1 MLHLVYIVLLLSAS
15 FNTVTPVVVSWPLW
29 LTAAG
34 ISAGSDVGMN
44 GGATAAGG
52 VLSTL
57 KSVVAPMFTDGPLGF
72 TATGISAGSDVGMNG
87 GATAA
92 GGVLSTLKSVVA
104 PMFTAGPLGFTATGK
119 SAGSNVASLISMFA
133 GMNGGATAAGG
144 VVSTLKSVDWSTV
157 AWVAGGAVAPVV
169 AAWPPWL
176 TAAGISAGSDA
187 ARMMSMVAGMNGGAT
202 AAGSVVTTLRCVD
215 WSRVAWVAGGAV
227 IVVVAAPHVIGALGF
242 TAAGISAGSPAA
254 SMMSLFAGMN
264 GGATAAGGVVAIL
277 QSAGVVGLTSS
288 ATAVVA
294 SLGAGVGN
302 AAKSVFCK
310 SSDE

>member
-92 GGVLSTLKSVVA
+92 GGVLSTLKSV
-104 PMFTAGPLGFTATGK
+104 
-119 SAGSNVASLISMFA
+119 AGSNVASLISMFA

-277 QSAGVVGLTSS
+277 QSAGAVGLTAS
-288 ATAVVA
+288 AKVA
-294 SLGAGVGN
+294 LASVGAGLGY
-302 AAKSVFCK
+302 AAKIYIME
-310 SSDE
+310 SSDEHCVTKLKGWRFV

>member
-57 KSVVAPMFTDGPLGF
+57 KSV
-72 TATGISAGSDVGMNG
+72 
-87 GATAA
+87 
-92 GGVLSTLKSVVA
+92 
-104 PMFTAGPLGFTATGK
+104 
-119 SAGSNVASLISMFA
+119 AGSNVASLISMFA

-277 QSAGVVGLTSS
+277 QSAGAVGLTAS
-288 ATAVVA
+288 AKVA
-294 SLGAGVGN
+294 LASVGAGLGY
-302 AAKSVFCK
+302 AAKIYIME
-310 SSDE
+310 SSDEHCVTKLKGWRFV

>member
-15 FNTVTPVVVSWPLW
+15 FNT
-29 LTAAG
+29 
-34 ISAGSDVGMN
+34 
-44 GGATAAGG
+44 
-52 VLSTL
+52 
-57 KSVVAPMFTDGPLGF
+57 VAPMFTDGPLGF
-72 TATGISAGSDVGMNG
+72 TATGISAGSD
-87 GATAA
+87 
-92 GGVLSTLKSVVA
+92 VVA

-277 QSAGVVGLTSS
+277 QSAGAVGLTAS
-288 ATAVVA
+288 AKVA
-294 SLGAGVGN
+294 LASVGAGLGY
-302 AAKSVFCK
+302 AAKIYIME
-310 SSDE
+310 SSDEHCVTKLKGWRFV